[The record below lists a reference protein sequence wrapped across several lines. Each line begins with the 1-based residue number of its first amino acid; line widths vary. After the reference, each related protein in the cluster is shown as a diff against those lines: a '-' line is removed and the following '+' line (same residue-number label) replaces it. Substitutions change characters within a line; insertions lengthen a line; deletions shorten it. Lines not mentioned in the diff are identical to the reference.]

1 MYFYFTSQITSKKKF
16 LVFIRKEYIMELN
29 RFKQL
34 LESSMGNVRPL
45 IMEQKDWSVISTNVL
60 NTLGGKM
67 GGQTDTTQFMNMLK
81 TNVSTK
87 QELELLKQSY
97 NSKGDNYD
105 DDVNSAIMNSPVQS
119 QYTTWLN
126 TLK

>member
-1 MYFYFTSQITSKKKF
+1 M
-16 LVFIRKEYIMELN
+16 VFIRKEYIMELN